1 MTEIRTSSDLTVELI
16 DHMGSDSGVIR
27 AMMISTKAEA
37 SKDVAETMD
46 IEELQGKI
54 AFLMKN
60 RHGTPFEHNAF
71 TFFVKAPIAVF
82 REWHRHRI
90 GFSYNEESGRYKQL
104 EPEFYIPP
112 PHRPLVQVGKPGNY
126 TFERGTDVQYNALV
140 LEMEAQFTR
149 AYRSYELLLNNGIA
163 KEVARG
169 VLPVYL
175 YSSQY
180 VTLNA
185 RSLMAFLSLR
195 TRYQGATYP
204 SFPMWEIEECGHK
217 MDSVFIQHMPSTRH
231 AFRTFGSVCP

>member
-1 MTEIRTSSDLTVELI
+1 MTEIRTSSDITVELI
-16 DHMGSDSGVIR
+16 DCMASDSGVIR
-27 AMMISTKAEA
+27 AMMVSTKGEA
-37 SKDVAETMD
+37 SQDVAEVMD

-54 AFLMKN
+54 NFLMKN
-60 RHGTPFEHNAF
+60 RHGTPFEHNSF

-112 PHRPLVQVGKPGNY
+112 SHRPLVQVGPPGHY
-126 TFERGTDVQYNALV
+126 SFIEGTEEQYESMCSRMVTSFKA
-140 LEMEAQFTR
+140 
-149 AYRSYELLLNNGIA
+149 SYYQYVELLDSGIA

-169 VLPVYL
+169 VLPVYI
-175 YSSQY
+175 YSSMY

-195 TRYQGATYP
+195 TQYQDSMFP
-204 SFPMWEIEECGHK
+204 SFPMWEIEQAGHK
-217 MDSVFIQHMPSTRH
+217 MDAVFKQHMPSTRA
-231 AFRTFGSVCP
+231 AFRDFGSVCP

>member
-1 MTEIRTSSDLTVELI
+1 MTDIRTSSDLTVELI
-16 DHMGSDSGVIR
+16 DCMASDSGVLR
-27 AMMISTKAEA
+27 AMMVSTKGEA
-37 SKDVAETMD
+37 SQDIPGTMSLD
-46 IEELQGKI
+46 EAVGKI
-54 AFLMKN
+54 KFLMKN

-112 PHRPLVQVGKPGNY
+112 AHRPLVQVGKPGHY
-126 TFERGTDVQYNALV
+126 TFEQGTEAQYNALV

-149 AYRSYELLLNNGIA
+149 AYRSYELLLNNDIA

-180 VTLNA
+180 VTANA

-195 TRYQGATYP
+195 TKFEGAMFP
-204 SFPMWEIEECGHK
+204 SFPMWEIEECGHQ
-217 MDSVFIQHMPSTRH
+217 MDEVFKREMPTTRN
-231 AFRTFGSVCP
+231 AFREFGSVCP

>member
-1 MTEIRTSSDLTVELI
+1 MTEICTSSDLTVELI

-27 AMMISTKAEA
+27 AMMVSTKAEA

-54 AFLMKN
+54 NYLMKN

-112 PHRPLVQVGKPGNY
+112 PHRPLVQVGKPGHY
-126 TFERGTDVQYNALV
+126 TFEEGTKEQYLDTKMTM
-140 LEMEAQFTR
+140 EMTFDECYR
-149 AYRSYELLLNNGIA
+149 AYENMLAAGVA

-169 VLPVYL
+169 VLPVYI
-175 YSSQY
+175 YTSMY
-180 VTLNA
+180 VTVNA

-195 TRYQGATYP
+195 TKFPESMFP

-217 MDSVFIQHMPSTRH
+217 LDSIFMQHMPSTRH

>member
-1 MTEIRTSSDLTVELI
+1 MTEICTSSDLTVELI

-27 AMMISTKAEA
+27 AMMVSTKAEA

-54 AFLMKN
+54 NYLMKN

-112 PHRPLVQVGKPGNY
+112 PHRPLVQVGKPGHY
-126 TFERGTDVQYNALV
+126 TFEEGTKEQYLDTKMTM
-140 LEMEAQFTR
+140 EMTFDECYR
-149 AYRSYELLLNNGIA
+149 AYENILAAGVA

-169 VLPVYL
+169 VLPVHIYT
-175 YSSQY
+175 SMY
-180 VTLNA
+180 VTVNA

-195 TRYQGATYP
+195 TKFPESMFP

-217 MDSVFIQHMPSTRH
+217 LDSIFMQHMPSTRH

>member
-1 MTEIRTSSDLTVELI
+1 MTEIRTSSALTVELI
-16 DHMGSDSGVIR
+16 DSMGGDASVLA
-27 AMMISTKAEA
+27 AMMVSTKGEA
-37 SKDVAETMD
+37 SKDMLRKD
-46 IEELQGKI
+46 PEEAKGKI
-54 AFLMKN
+54 NFLMAN

-112 PHRPLVQVGKPGNY
+112 PDRPLEQVGKPGAY
-126 TFERGTDVQYNALV
+126 EFVPATEPQYVIMVDIMKRQFEL
-140 LEMEAQFTR
+140 
-149 AYRSYELLLNNGIA
+149 AYGEYERLLRLGIA

-169 VLPVYL
+169 VLPVYI
-175 YSSQY
+175 YSSMY

-195 TRYQGATYP
+195 TKYAGSKFP
-204 SFPMWEIEECGHK
+204 SFPMWEIEQCGHK
-217 MDSVFIQHMPSTRH
+217 MDAYFDHLMPITRE
-231 AFRTFGSVCP
+231 AFRQHGSVCP

>member
-27 AMMISTKAEA
+27 AMMVSTKAEA

-112 PHRPLVQVGKPGNY
+112 PHRPLVQVGKPGDY
-126 TFERGTDVQYNALV
+126 TFERGTVVQHDLMTLAMRESFQN
-140 LEMEAQFTR
+140 
-149 AYRSYELLLNNGIA
+149 SYDTYEGMLAGGVA

>member
-27 AMMISTKAEA
+27 AMMVSTKAEA
-37 SKDVAETMD
+37 SKDVAEMMG

-90 GFSYNEESGRYKQL
+90 GFSYNEESGRYKKL

-112 PHRPLVQVGKPGNY
+112 PHRPLVQVGKPGHY
-126 TFERGTDVQYNALV
+126 TFEQGTTNQHNALV
-140 LEMEAQFTR
+140 DRMERSFEH
-149 AYRSYELLLNNGIA
+149 AYWTYETLLADGIA

-180 VTLNA
+180 VTVNA
-185 RSLMAFLSLR
+185 RSMMAFLSLR
-195 TRYQGATYP
+195 TKFPDAMFP
-204 SFPMWEIEECGHK
+204 SFPMWEIEECGHE
-217 MDSVFIQHMPSTRH
+217 MDRIFKREMPITRN
-231 AFRTFGSVCP
+231 AFRMFGSVCP

>member
-1 MTEIRTSSDLTVELI
+1 MTEIRTSSELTVELI
-16 DHMGSDSGVIR
+16 DYCASDSGVIR
-27 AMMISTKAEA
+27 AMMVSTKAEA
-37 SKDVAETMD
+37 SKDVADFMG

-54 AFLMKN
+54 DFLMKN
-60 RHGTPFEHNAF
+60 RHGTPFEHNMF

-112 PHRPLVQVGKPGNY
+112 PDRPLIQVGKPGAY
-126 TFERGTDVQYNALV
+126 RFVAGTEVQYNLMV
-140 LEMEAQFTR
+140 LAMTESFQR
-149 AYRSYELLLNNGIA
+149 AYATYEDLLNGGIA

-169 VLPVYL
+169 VLPVYI
-175 YSSQY
+175 YSSMY

-195 TRYQGATYP
+195 TKYENATFP
-204 SFPMWEIEECGHK
+204 SFPMWEIEQCGHK
-217 MDSVFIQHMPSTRH
+217 MDEVFMDAMSSTRN
-231 AFRTFGSVCP
+231 AFRAFGSVCP

>member
-1 MTEIRTSSDLTVELI
+1 MTDIRTSSDLTVELI
-16 DHMGSDSGVIR
+16 DCMASDSGVLR
-27 AMMISTKAEA
+27 AMMVSTKGEA
-37 SKDVAETMD
+37 SQDIPGTMSLD
-46 IEELQGKI
+46 EAVGKI
-54 AFLMKN
+54 KFLMKN

-112 PHRPLVQVGKPGNY
+112 AHRPLVQVGKPGHY
-126 TFERGTDVQYNALV
+126 TFEQGTEAQYNALV

-149 AYRSYELLLNNGIA
+149 AYRSYELLLNNDIA

-175 YSSQY
+175 YSSQC
-180 VTLNA
+180 VTVNA

-195 TRYQGATYP
+195 TKFEGAMFP
-204 SFPMWEIEECGHK
+204 SFPMWEIEECGHQ
-217 MDSVFIQHMPSTRH
+217 MDEVFKREMPTTRN
-231 AFRTFGSVCP
+231 AFREFGSVCP

>member
-1 MTEIRTSSDLTVELI
+1 MTEIRISSELTVDLI
-16 DHMGSDSGVIR
+16 DCMASDSGVIR
-27 AMMISTKAEA
+27 AMMVSTKGET
-37 SKDVAETMD
+37 SQDVAEIMD

-54 AFLMKN
+54 NFLMKN
-60 RHGTPFEHNAF
+60 RHGTPFEHNSF

-90 GFSYNEESGRYKQL
+90 GFSYNEESGRYKKL

-112 PHRPLVQVGKPGNY
+112 AHRPLVQVGKPGHY
-126 TFERGTDVQYNALV
+126 TFEPGTADQHTGMCFRMA
-140 LEMEAQFTR
+140 EHFQS
-149 AYRSYELLLNNGIA
+149 SYMTYEDLLQNGIA

-169 VLPVYL
+169 VLPVYI
-175 YSSQY
+175 YTSMY

-185 RSLMAFLSLR
+185 RSMMAFLSLR
-195 TRYQGATYP
+195 TKFHNATFP

-217 MDSVFIQHMPSTRH
+217 MDAIFMQHMPSTRH